1 MSLFLHR
8 RPDSKYWWVKGRVY
22 LADKHISIRES
33 TKCIAKRDAK
43 EVGKSIEEQA
53 LTLLKG
59 NGIPVVA
66 FSASVIK
73 WTELQH
79 RSNGDLWNAE
89 RLLRF
94 LRDKDIFAITLDD
107 WQRFTIKHLKN
118 YKPSSYNRVRDTFQ
132 AVLKVSEL
140 IVHNKEKLKDGLY
153 IPIRAVKGE
162 RNVFLQKIQ
171 REILFSMYP
180 WWLLTWAIAMAYQG
194 FRKGEARLL
203 EWNHINFQSELI
215 TLPKEITKSDK
226 IRYID
231 MHPRFTKRLLKEE
244 RRHERFVFVNHKGQ
258 PYAEQ
263 GPYVAH
269 KTAIKKANVKLA
281 EMGEA
286 LIPNFTIHDWR
297 HDFGS
302 TFMMSGGDVR
312 SLQKLGG
319 WGSLDMVQKYA
330 DVSNE
335 QRRAGIR
342 KMK

>member
-1 MSLFLHR
+1 M
-8 RPDSKYWWVKGRVY
+8 
-22 LADKHISIRES
+22 
-33 TKCIAKRDAK
+33 
-43 EVGKSIEEQA
+43 
-53 LTLLKG
+53 
-59 NGIPVVA
+59 
-66 FSASVIK
+66 
-73 WTELQH
+73 
-79 RSNGDLWNAE
+79 
-89 RLLRF
+89 
-94 LRDKDIFAITLDD
+94 
-107 WQRFTIKHLKN
+107 
-118 YKPSSYNRVRDTFQ
+118 RDTFQ

-140 IVHNKEKLKDGLY
+140 TVHNKEKLKDGLY
-153 IPIRAVKGE
+153 IPIRKVKGE

-244 RRHERFVFVNHKGQ
+244 RRHERFVFVNSKGE
-258 PYAEQ
+258 PYAKQ
-263 GPYVAH
+263 GPYRAH

-281 EMGEA
+281 QMGEA